1 VQLLLASCNKRQQL
15 GQTFENS
22 LMAAV
27 GSKDLWPG
35 SRKPVMKMLTYH
47 KHQRAGNRSIVMAT
61 AAGQPHNPDQQSQP
75 ESQQTFDQPVNNDIF
90 KGNKHGSQCPQR
102 SRAGEDARLE
112 ITSVLNVVFSPFIN
126 LSS

>member
-27 GSKDLWPG
+27 GSKDLWPS

-47 KHQRAGNRSIVMAT
+47 KHQRTGNRSIVMAT

-75 ESQQTFDQPVNNDIF
+75 ESQQTFDQLNSEKDL
-90 KGNKHGSQCPQR
+90 S
-102 SRAGEDARLE
+102 LE
-112 ITSVLNVVFSPFIN
+112 NVGLLKICKYHNGF
-126 LSS
+126 